1 MSPDLEE
8 KLLNSLMEHEGYIR
22 SIIANKCSGP
32 EVDRDEI
39 FQEVCANV
47 WKQRHRFRLSDGEVK
62 TSHFKKWVAS
72 FTHNQVVWYF
82 SKKKRKDSKIDFNS
96 EKFDV
101 VSAQI
106 GENDERLDKECAKE
120 SVSHLYY
127 KYRAVLTPHEQN
139 VFRLMWRGIKI
150 EEIGNIFGLTPQ
162 RISQIAEDIR
172 NKIKKRFKSSMDEV
186 IDENTFKL
194 PQHLQIVTDFFN
206 SSPDGSTDHI
216 VHKDSI

>member
-8 KLLNSLMEHEGYIR
+8 KLLEKLTQHEGYIR
-22 SIIANKCSGP
+22 AIIANKCSAP

-39 FQEVCANV
+39 FQEVCTNV
-47 WKQRHRFRLSDGEVK
+47 WKHRDRFRVADGEVK

-82 SKKKRKDSKIDFNS
+82 SKKKRKDRKIDFDS
-96 EKFDV
+96 EKFDA

-106 GENDERLDKECAKE
+106 GENDGRLDEKCTKE

-150 EEIGNIFGLTPQ
+150 EEIGNIFGLTHQ

-194 PQHLQIVTDFFN
+194 PKHLAIVTDFFN
-206 SSPDGSTDHI
+206 SSRDGRTDHN
-216 VHKDSI
+216 VYKDSI